1 MNIELQCNPASWTQN
16 KTLLFLVLFAVIFWS
31 LRLSYWST
39 VSEEPF
45 SDMAN
50 FDQVAHGIAANWTF
64 DWSPF
69 WKTYTTPT
77 LPTARAVQI
86 VLFGDTLTS
95 WRLFQTTLTFTAS
108 LWLAYEIYII
118 SGSRVLAFGLLFAI
132 ALSKPSIFWSLKL
145 AREGFHEML
154 VYALSAC
161 FLRSARTRKPIACL
175 TTGVLTAA
183 LFLNRANSLPLMP
196 VAALLV
202 GLSFWPWA
210 SARDRAK
217 WGTMVIALIAFSSGV
232 ALLWTPWIIRSV
244 KLYGEPVLLSTQG
257 PYGLLWELEEITVSL
272 EGGRKVTTDVNRLQ
286 QEATIQFPTDLA
298 ASKYAREVAVAWVR
312 DNLNKLPTIT
322 LGRIRRT
329 IYDRSIYLTK
339 VSRQNL
345 YDNFIDYLLIDK
357 TPYTVLSGLLGL
369 LILGRLYRWE
379 LLSLFAAVTVPW
391 LSAAVIVGYPRMLE
405 PAIPMILFGNVAWF
419 ALLYRATT
427 HSRAS
432 VASRWTSSH

>member
-202 GLSFWPWA
+202 GLSFWP
-210 SARDRAK
+210 R
-217 WGTMVIALIAFSSGV
+217 
-232 ALLWTPWIIRSV
+232 
-244 KLYGEPVLLSTQG
+244 
-257 PYGLLWELEEITVSL
+257 
-272 EGGRKVTTDVNRLQ
+272 
-286 QEATIQFPTDLA
+286 
-298 ASKYAREVAVAWVR
+298 
-312 DNLNKLPTIT
+312 
-322 LGRIRRT
+322 
-329 IYDRSIYLTK
+329 
-339 VSRQNL
+339 
-345 YDNFIDYLLIDK
+345 
-357 TPYTVLSGLLGL
+357 
-369 LILGRLYRWE
+369 
-379 LLSLFAAVTVPW
+379 
-391 LSAAVIVGYPRMLE
+391 
-405 PAIPMILFGNVAWF
+405 
-419 ALLYRATT
+419 
-427 HSRAS
+427 
-432 VASRWTSSH
+432 